1 MTVSEKDP
9 GEVYRAL
16 FEQWRGLAPSEDWAR
31 TLERAFATQAAVG
44 KTVELSLEAW
54 RDLAATP
61 PGADWTEKLK
71 RHAQRIQRQAVANAE
86 AATKAT
92 GSPARWSDYLEYLS
106 SLDLTGWNPFKN
118 VAGTGPLAP
127 GAGSSQL
134 NEIVWDVYEATF
146 GRAAGAPLFGP
157 GRELNE
163 KLLRAFEAWAE
174 WARTAA
180 AYGEI
185 VGETWRKAIERFL
198 EELASRET
206 EEDST
211 SLRKL
216 TTVFMEVAER
226 VLVERFA
233 QQDYVEAQARALE
246 AGLRYR
252 AAEQDLADLVLRHG
266 HVPSRSEV
274 DGAHRRVYEL
284 KQEVRALREEV
295 RRLREETRAARAA
308 AEPASAPAGDE
319 ESP

>member
-1 MTVSEKDP
+1 MSERDA

-16 FEQWRGLAPSEDWAR
+16 FERWRGLAPSEDWAR

-61 PGADWTEKLK
+61 PGAEWSAKLEQ
-71 RHAQRIQRQAVANAE
+71 HAQRIQRQTAANVE

-127 GAGSSQL
+127 GAGGSQL
-134 NEIVWDVYEATF
+134 TGIVSDVYEATF

-174 WARTAA
+174 WIRAAA

-185 VGETWRKAIERFL
+185 VGETWRHAIERFL
-198 EELASRET
+198 EELASHG
-206 EEDST
+206 EEQDAP
-211 SLRKL
+211 SLRGL
-216 TTVFMEVAER
+216 TTRFMEVAER

-295 RRLREETRAARAA
+295 RALREETRAARSA
-308 AEPASAPAGDE
+308 AESGAALAE
-319 ESP
+319 EGEAR

>member
-1 MTVSEKDP
+1 VTVSEKDP

-16 FEQWRGLAPSEDWAR
+16 FEQWRGLAPSEGWAR

-44 KTVELSLEAW
+44 KTVELSVEAW
-54 RDLAATP
+54 RDLASTP

-71 RHAQRIQRQAVANAE
+71 RHAQRIQRQAAANVE

-92 GSPARWSDYLEYLS
+92 GSPALWPDYLEYLS

-118 VAGTGPLAP
+118 AAAGGLAP
-127 GAGSSQL
+127 GPGSAQL
-134 NEIVWDVYEATF
+134 TGLMSGAYEATF

-157 GRELNE
+157 GREFNE
-163 KLLRAFEAWAE
+163 RLLRAFEAWAE
-174 WARTAA
+174 WTRTGA

-185 VGETWRKAIERFL
+185 VGDTWRKAIERFL
-198 EELASRET
+198 EELGARSDEQNA
-206 EEDST
+206 T
-211 SLRKL
+211 SLRGL
-216 TTVFMEVAER
+216 TTLFMEVAER

-233 QQDYVEAQARALE
+233 QQDYIEAQSRALE

-252 AAEQDLADLVLRHG
+252 AAEQELADVVLRHG

-308 AEPASAPAGDE
+308 ADPAPAGEDE
-319 ESP
+319 TQ